1 TMNDNAHMITFDDIE
16 IRRPEL
22 AKSYLQLLQAQPG
35 RPIALFAP
43 RRVGKTFFL
52 DQDLTPVSRKARFVP
67 VYADLWLNQAAP
79 LAAINHALEEALD
92 DLTVPATRAGK
103 IGKTPVKKIGM
114 LSASVELGD
123 EPTRRKLPDDP
134 ALRFDTLVARL
145 ASQSGHTI
153 LLMLDEVQVLAEL
166 ADGRSAIATIRA
178 VLQKRKRDVL
188 AVFTGSSQEA
198 LAAMTVASGGPMYQ
212 FAQLLDFPTL
222 GIEYPKA
229 LAKHFASVH
238 ADKTLDVDD
247 LVKAFEFL
255 GHKPALMKDLVKWM
269 SAEGVTDVQLAL
281 NRFVQDGRLIAGW
294 EGLLAS
300 LQPFE
305 QVLLSVIAKGHAP
318 FAKGTITLLNKDP
331 RFTASVS
338 KVRAALERL
347 RKSGVLAKTAGR
359 GYLIDDTLFAE
370 FLKRH

>member
-1 TMNDNAHMITFDDIE
+1 MAQSLAPQAESADRQAVLPAEGANAPAAVPPLRQQIAPESLIVAVIPCPGSSALTFPLIGHRFTPRDRE
-16 IRRPEL
+16 
-22 AKSYLQLLQAQPG
+22 
-35 RPIALFAP
+35 AP
-43 RRVGKTFFL
+43 TFSSPPSTR
-52 DQDLTPVSRKARFVP
+52 QTGS
-67 VYADLWLNQAAP
+67 ADGY
-79 LAAINHALEEALD
+79 LEEALD
-92 DLTVPATRAGK
+92 DLTVPTTRAGK

-114 LSASVELGD
+114 LSASVELGE

-229 LAKHFASVH
+229 LAKHFTSVH
-238 ADKTLDVDD
+238 TDKTLDVDA
-247 LVKAFEFL
+247 LVKAFEYL

-269 SAEGVTDVQLAL
+269 SAEGMTDVQLAL

-318 FAKGTITLLNKDP
+318 FAKGTITLLNKDS
-331 RFTASVS
+331 RFHRFGVEGPCRAGTPAQ
-338 KVRAALERL
+338 VRRSGQDGRSRL
-347 RKSGVLAKTAGR
+347 LHR
-359 GYLIDDTLFAE
+359 
-370 FLKRH
+370 